1 MSVLGTLLT
10 ATREDNALV
19 RALKKKIGG
28 WLEQDRPQRQR
39 EGEAGTIRSSN
50 AAYVSL
56 IRSMWR
62 LALGR
67 DEVDLF
73 NWDWHSEER
82 EVDTE
87 ARGPDHLL
95 DHQGSSG

>member
-1 MSVLGTLLT
+1 MTRGSALPT

-19 RALKKKIGG
+19 RALNKKIGG

-67 DEVDLF
+67 DEIDLF
-73 NWDWHSEER
+73 N
-82 EVDTE
+82 
-87 ARGPDHLL
+87 
-95 DHQGSSG
+95 